1 MFIHLGGDTIVPTKD
16 VIAIIDMKMAK
27 ESKSTL
33 EFLQIA
39 EDEGLVTNIAGDRPK
54 SFVITTKQVYLTPI
68 SSTTLQRRAGFMNP

>member
-1 MFIHLGGDTIVPTKD
+1 MFIHLGGDTIVPTKE

-39 EDEGLVTNIAGDRPK
+39 EDEGFVTNIAGDRPK

>member
-39 EDEGLVTNIAGDRPK
+39 EDEGFITNIAGDRPK

-68 SSTTLQRRAGFMNP
+68 SSTTLQRRAGFMNS

>member
-39 EDEGLVTNIAGDRPK
+39 EDEGFITNIAGDRPK

>member
-39 EDEGLVTNIAGDRPK
+39 EDEGFVTNIAGDRPK